1 MSPVKSCAIL
11 IASIRN
17 IVADQ
22 GCVKERVMANN
33 DRQQAIEN
41 YIRKDPFANYLGAQV
56 DIVRPGHSRVSLT
69 VKEEMANF
77 HGLTHGSIIFAL
89 GDIAFAAASNSHGQT
104 ALALNVGIT
113 FLKASK
119 PGDRLVAEAKEVH
132 LGGRTAFYDIA
143 VTDENTGALIAKSH
157 DLVYRK
163 REWFVPE
170 AEDASED

>member
-1 MSPVKSCAIL
+1 MGK
-11 IASIRN
+11 
-17 IVADQ
+17 
-22 GCVKERVMANN
+22 N
-33 DRQQAIEN
+33 DRQQAIEA
-41 YIRKDPFANYLGAQV
+41 YIRKDPFANYLDARV
-56 DIVRPGHSRVSLT
+56 NIVGPGHSRVSLA

-132 LGGRTAFYDIA
+132 LGGRTAFYDIT
-143 VTDENTGALIAKSH
+143 VKDEDTGELIAKSH

-163 REWFVPE
+163 RDWFVP
-170 AEDASED
+170 AEDDATEI